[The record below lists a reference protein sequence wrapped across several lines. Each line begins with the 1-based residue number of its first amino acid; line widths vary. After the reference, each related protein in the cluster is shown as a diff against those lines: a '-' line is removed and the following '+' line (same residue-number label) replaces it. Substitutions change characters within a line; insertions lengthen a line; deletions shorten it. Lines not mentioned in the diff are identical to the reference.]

1 MRNETKGMAGKNLGT
16 RKNLKWFGMAPLF
29 DPREGQTVIEPLSSG
44 RGWWAGAPSA
54 LYDDQRRRFLIS
66 FRHRKPR
73 ELGRGFKAC
82 IAESEDGKEASI
94 IWEGTKEELE
104 SDSLERFCIF
114 KHPDGSFTLY
124 VSYVDPRDL
133 RWRIDFVH
141 ADRPEKFDLRKR
153 SQVLTAEDVKVEGVK
168 DPYVFLVGG
177 IYYMYISYVPSPL
190 KVDEG
195 LKRRMHET
203 ADVFNTGISRSHT
216 ALATSRDGRNFDWAG
231 DIFSPRQGWDGYAT
245 RIGSILHTPPGFTVF
260 YDGSATVQENYEEKT
275 GLAYTFNLKDY
286 EKLSVDGPVL
296 VSPHSSGSLRY
307 LDAVE
312 VEGKVYYFYEYSRK
326 DGSHELRM
334 NAADL

>member
-1 MRNETKGMAGKNLGT
+1 MKNQFKTK
-16 RKNLKWFGMAPLF
+16 KNLKWFGTAPLF
-29 DPREGQTVIEPLSSG
+29 DPKEGQTVIEPLSSG
-44 RGWWAGAPSA
+44 RGWWAGAPNV

-82 IAESEDGKEASI
+82 IAESEDGRKASI
-94 IWEGTKEELE
+94 IWEGTKEELG

-124 VSYVDPRDL
+124 ASYVDPRDL
-133 RWRIDFVH
+133 RWRIDSVH
-141 ADRPEKFDLRKR
+141 ANRPEKFDLRKR
-153 SQVLTAEDVKVEGVK
+153 SQVLTAGDAKVEGVK
-168 DPYVFLVGG
+168 DPYVFLVGA
-177 IYYMYISYVPSPL
+177 IYYMFISYVPSPP
-190 KVDEG
+190 KVDEN

-216 ALATSRDGRNFDWAG
+216 ALAISRDGRNFEWAG
-231 DIFSPRQGWDGYAT
+231 DIFSPGKGWDGYAT

-275 GLAYTFNLKDY
+275 GMAHTFDLKHY
-286 EKLSVDGPVL
+286 QKLSVDEPVL

-312 VEGKVYYFYEYSRK
+312 VEGKVYYFYEYARE

-334 NAADL
+334 NTVDL